1 MTAVSPDS
9 LRLLVADD
17 HVVLRQ
23 WLAMTLALEPD
34 MTVVGEAADG
44 VEAVEA
50 AVKLVPDVVL
60 MDLQMP
66 RCSGVEACR
75 QISEETPSV
84 RVLIMT
90 GSETEQDRVDSLRA
104 GAVGFLHKNG
114 DWEEL
119 TTAIRAAHRQ
129 GWSPTA

>member
-1 MTAVSPDS
+1 MRADS

-17 HVVLRQ
+17 HSVLRT

-44 VEAVEA
+44 VEAVAA
-50 AVKLVPDVVL
+50 AVELLPDVVL

-75 QISEETPSV
+75 QIRAQTPSV

-90 GSETEQDRVDSLRA
+90 ASREEQDRVESLRA
-104 GAVGFLHKNG
+104 GAVGFLTKTG
-114 DWEEL
+114 DLEEL

-129 GWSPTA
+129 G